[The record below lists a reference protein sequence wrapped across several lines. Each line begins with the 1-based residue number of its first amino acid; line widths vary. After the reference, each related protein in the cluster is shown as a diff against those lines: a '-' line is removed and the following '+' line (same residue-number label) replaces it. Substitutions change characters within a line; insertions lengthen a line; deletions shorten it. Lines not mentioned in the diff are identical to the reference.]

1 MRGARLAA
9 RRAVASVSLS
19 GSDFRVG
26 EWLVHPSQAR
36 IERGAE
42 IVHVTP
48 RAMTVLVYLAHAP
61 GRVVLEKRA
70 PRCSVAGNGGDA

>member
-9 RRAVASVSLS
+9 RRAVASVLS
-19 GSDFRVG
+19 GSDSRVG
-26 EWLVHPSQAR
+26 EWLVHPSR
-36 IERGAE
+36 PGIERGAE

-61 GRVVLEKRA
+61 GRVV
-70 PRCSVAGNGGDA
+70 PRNELLDADVAGNGGDA